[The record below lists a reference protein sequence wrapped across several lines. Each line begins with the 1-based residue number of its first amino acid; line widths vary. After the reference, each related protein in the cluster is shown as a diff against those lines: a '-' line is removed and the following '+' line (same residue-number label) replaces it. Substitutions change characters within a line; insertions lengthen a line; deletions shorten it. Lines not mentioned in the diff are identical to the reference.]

1 MMSILAKCW
10 RPLAIIIIVAAGVLW
25 ARSEIISY
33 GDQRYAEGKAQAI
46 ADQKAA
52 DEQEEQRRNA
62 ELQKIQAG
70 AQQRIDAARN
80 DAVNAATKSGRLQQ
94 QLTNIRKQLI
104 GYSTAESIGN
114 PAAETGVLLGDVLA
128 ASVERNRQLA
138 DYADR
143 AREAGL
149 SCEAQYNSLRVG
161 NAKQR

>member
-1 MMSILAKCW
+1 MSILAKYW
-10 RPLAIIIIVAAGVLW
+10 RPLAIIIIVAAGALW

-62 ELQKIQAG
+62 ELQKIQAD

-80 DAVNAATKSGRLQQ
+80 DAINAAAKSGRLQQ
-94 QLTNIRKQLI
+94 QLTTIRKQLVD
-104 GYSTAESIGN
+104 YSRTESIGN
-114 PAAETGVLLGDVLA
+114 PASNTGVLLADVLSK
-128 ASVERNRQLA
+128 SVERNRQLA
-138 DYADR
+138 EYADS

-149 SCEAQYNSLRVG
+149 TCQAQYNSLR
-161 NAKQR
+161 NKKAP